1 MKKTTLAILLI
12 LSVILTLCAACGSS
26 KSADLVDVSDEFVV
40 TTPEP
45 TEEPTPTPEP
55 TEEPEAT
62 PEPTETPA
70 EETDDSGNAGN
81 ADSQGT
87 STSSGQS
94 GTAAAPTPTPVQD
107 KKSVA
112 IDMIGSDVGTL
123 KSAIGGPNSSSY
135 TESCLV
141 LGAEDG
147 FLYYDGFT
155 VATIRRSD
163 GSELVYDVY

>member
-1 MKKTTLAILLI
+1 MKKTILAVLLAM
-12 LSVILTLCAACGSS
+12 SVILTLCVACGSS
-26 KSADLVDVSDEFVV
+26 KPADLVNVSDDFVV

-62 PEPTETPA
+62 PEPTEEPA
-70 EETDDSGNAGN
+70 EETDDSGNS
-81 ADSQGT
+81 DSQST

-112 IDMIGSDVGTL
+112 MNMIGSDVGSLT
-123 KSAIGGPNSSSY
+123 SAIGSPNSSSY

-141 LGAEDG
+141 LGGEDG

-155 VATIRRSD
+155 VATIRRAD
-163 GSELVYDVY
+163 GSEVVYDVY